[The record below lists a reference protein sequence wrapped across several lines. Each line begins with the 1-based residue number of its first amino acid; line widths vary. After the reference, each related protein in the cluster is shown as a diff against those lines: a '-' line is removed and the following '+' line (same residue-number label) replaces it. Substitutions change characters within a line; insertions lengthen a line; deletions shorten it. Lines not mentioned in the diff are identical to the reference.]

1 MQLVVVAVGII
12 LIIIIIVVTI
22 IIPISTANPNAVHCC
37 VVSCRKDLNLFLLCG
52 PMQALINCCQALYY
66 MLNIFVYKPHIL
78 YLYWD

>member
-1 MQLVVVAVGII
+1 MQPVVAVGII
-12 LIIIIIVVTI
+12 IIIIIVVTI
-22 IIPISTANPNAVHCC
+22 IISISTANPIAVHGC

-66 MLNIFVYKPHIL
+66 MLNIFVYKPHRL